1 MNRRYGLKKKGTD
14 DIIGVF
20 PIKMAH
26 GCPKAFKKYLD
37 QYEEITLYTEDEVEK
52 LQAEINNLKADAARY
67 RWVKD
72 NCVDYSEAT
81 DSFELR
87 LRYGGVFDDGVDA
100 EIDRRMSKTKN
111 SS

>member
-1 MNRRYGLKKKGTD
+1 MNHRYGLQKKGTD
-14 DIIGVF
+14 EIILF
-20 PIKMAH
+20 PSKTPVC
-26 GCPKAFKKYLD
+26 CPSSLKPH
-37 QYEEITLYTEDEVEK
+37 YEEITLYTEDEVEK

-87 LRYGGVFDDGVDA
+87 LRYGGVFDDGVDNC
-100 EIDRRMSKTKN
+100 IILI
-111 SS
+111 